1 MTDMD
6 ATQELDIEPGVEA
19 AEIAGGSRSLL
30 KEIADRRESREDFLT
45 IDIPSW
51 GGELQARYQ
60 VLERDDIDKM
70 VRRIRSRASQ
80 ANGQQPTG
88 VDADADFLVKAC
100 IGIDAVDTETDYRE
114 QVATGYT
121 TDFAQLLQPKDKY
134 TGELLPLPTPRH
146 VVSYLCGF
154 NSIALG
160 AHAARVARWMQDTS
174 KSVED
179 PQ

>member
-1 MTDMD
+1 MTDID
-6 ATQELDIEPGVEA
+6 TEELEIEPGVGA

-45 IDIPSW
+45 MDIPSW

-60 VLERDDIDKM
+60 VLERDDIEKM
-70 VRRIRSRASQ
+70 VRRIRSRASNT
-80 ANGQQPTG
+80 NGQQPTG

-100 IGIDAVDTETDYRE
+100 IGIDAVDTDSDYRE

-121 TDFAQLLQPKDKY
+121 VEFAKLLDPKDKY
-134 TGELLPLPTPRH
+134 TGEPLPLPTPRH
-146 VVSYLCGF
+146 VVNYLCGF